1 MKKHIQVA
9 LVLMALTLAGPLLA
23 SPVNVN
29 QASAEQ
35 LAESLQGVGLKKA
48 QAIVQYRK
56 QNGAFQSKDDLLNVK
71 GIGAETLEKNNSD
84 ILLK

>member
-1 MKKHIQVA
+1 MKKYIPIA

-23 SPVNVN
+23 SPVNIN
-29 QASAEQ
+29 QANAEQ

-56 QNGAFQSKDDLLNVK
+56 QNGAFRSKDDLLNVK

>member
-1 MKKHIQVA
+1 MKKYIPIA
-9 LVLMALTLAGPLLA
+9 LVLAALALAGSLLA

-56 QNGAFQSKDDLLNVK
+56 QNGEFQSKDDLLNVK
-71 GIGAETLEKNNSD
+71 GIGAETLEKNNAD

>member
-1 MKKHIQVA
+1 MRKYIPLL
-9 LVLMALTLAGPLLA
+9 LVLMTLNIGAPLFA

-29 QASAEQ
+29 QATAEQ
-35 LAESLQGVGLKKA
+35 LAENLEGIGLKKA

-56 QNGAFQSKDDLLNVK
+56 QYGEFQSKSDLLNVK
-71 GIGAETLEKNNSD
+71 GIGANTLEKNNSD

>member
-1 MKKHIQVA
+1 MKKYIPIA
-9 LVLMALTLAGPLLA
+9 LVLMALTLAGSLLA
-23 SPVNVN
+23 SPVNIN
-29 QASAEQ
+29 QANAEQ

-56 QNGAFQSKDDLLNVK
+56 QNGAFRSKDDLLNVK

>member
-1 MKKHIQVA
+1 MKKYLPIA
-9 LVLMALTLAGPLLA
+9 FVLMAFILSAPLLA

-29 QASAEQ
+29 QATAEQ
-35 LAESLQGVGLKKA
+35 LAENLRGIGLKKA

-56 QNGAFQSKDDLLNVK
+56 QNGAFKNKSDLLNVK
-71 GIGAETLEKNNSD
+71 GIGAETLEKNNTD

>member
-1 MKKHIQVA
+1 MKKYIPIALA
-9 LVLMALTLAGPLLA
+9 LVALTLAGSLLA

-48 QAIVQYRK
+48 QAIVHYRK

-71 GIGAETLEKNNSD
+71 GIGAETLEKNSSD

>member
-1 MKKHIQVA
+1 MRKFIPI
-9 LVLMALTLAGPLLA
+9 ALTLVALTMGGPLLA
-23 SPVNVN
+23 APVNVN

-48 QAIVQYRK
+48 QAIVQYRE
-56 QNGAFQSKDDLLNVK
+56 QNGEFQSKNDLLNVK
-71 GIGAETLEKNNSD
+71 GIGVETLEKNDAD